1 MKKGADTTV
10 DLLEVVDAMDIASDT
25 IRFYVNLENGQII
38 SLVQG
43 EDFSDLEDEGVD
55 GDEGDLI
62 PEHYLPL
69 PDRDDVNK
77 YDIMQDFCY
86 QVDND
91 DMQANLLN
99 AISGKGAFGRFK
111 TAVHCYGIHEDWY
124 QFLNDHLKEMAIQFC
139 ELHDLKFTYKPR
151 QNIPTVQK

>member
-1 MKKGADTTV
+1 MQKGVNTTV
-10 DLLEVVDAMDIASDT
+10 DLLEVIDAMDIASDT
-25 IRFYVNLENGQII
+25 IRFFVNLKNGQII

-43 EDFSDLEDEGVD
+43 ENFSDLEDEEID
-55 GDEGDLI
+55 EDEGDWI

-77 YDIMQDFCY
+77 YEIMQDFCY

-99 AISGKGAFGRFK
+99 AISGTGAFGRFK
-111 TAVHCYGIHEDWY
+111 TAVHCYGIQEDWY
-124 QFLNDHLKEMAIQFC
+124 EFLNDHLKEMAIQFC
-139 ELHDLKFTYKPR
+139 EVHDLKFTYNPR
-151 QNIPTVQK
+151 QKAATRQK